1 MAHFRRREF
10 IIGMIGGTASWPLVA
25 RGQQSPIPVVCLLHT
40 GSALGNA
47 ESLAGFRQGFSEA
60 GFIEGQSIA
69 IEYHWADGHY
79 ERLPAMASDL
89 ARRRIAV
96 VVAGGTTAPA
106 EAFKAASSTIPI
118 VFVTGDDPAR
128 SGLVASFNRPGG
140 NVTGVYF
147 FNGLL
152 SSKRVEILHELLPTA
167 TSLAYVMNPGRLEAD
182 AERSAVQD
190 AARSFGVKVHVLPA
204 SSERDIDAAFESL
217 RQLQI
222 SAVLMAADPFLGSR
236 RPQLAELARRHAM
249 PLIGTSRDYVVAGSL
264 ASYGTSIRDAYRQ
277 AALYVSR
284 ILNGTKPADLPVLQP
299 TKFELAINLKVA
311 RALGLTVP
319 ATLLARAD
327 EVIE

>member
-1 MAHFRRREF
+1 
-10 IIGMIGGTASWPLVA
+10 
-25 RGQQSPIPVVCLLHT
+25 LL
-40 GSALGNA
+40 
-47 ESLAGFRQGFSEA
+47 RV
-60 GFIEGQSIA
+60 SIA
-69 IEYHWADGHY
+69 Q
-79 ERLPAMASDL
+79 
-89 ARRRIAV
+89 
-96 VVAGGTTAPA
+96 
-106 EAFKAASSTIPI
+106 AATSRGS
-118 VFVTGDDPAR
+118 
-128 SGLVASFNRPGG
+128 
-140 NVTGVYF
+140 
-147 FNGLL
+147 NGLL

-167 TSLAYVMNPGRLEAD
+167 TSIAYVMNPGRLEAD

-319 ATLLARAD
+319 DTVLARAD